1 MNWTEEFRELK
12 SALDLQCKEIP
23 RCSVKF
29 ATKDLITEH
38 RVQLLE
44 R

>member
-12 SALDLQCKEIP
+12 SALELRFKEIP

-38 RVQLLE
+38 QVQLLQ